1 MKIEVLF
8 GRHALSRYIS
18 SHIRGGKVGELIP
31 RVAAPQ
37 GRFGG
42 TAQRFSLL
50 AISSSSLAD
59 RRSLTRLC
67 VSLINLWSLDLDA
80 TVPVHLH
87 GPSPSEAHAADTM
100 LPGLLY

>member
-1 MKIEVLF
+1 MKIKVLF

-18 SHIRGGKVGELIP
+18 SDIRGGKVGELIP

-37 GRFGG
+37 GRSRG

-59 RRSLTRLC
+59 RRNLTRLC
-67 VSLINLWSLDLDA
+67 VSLIDLWSLDLDA
-80 TVPVHLH
+80 TFPVKLH
-87 GPSPSEAHAADTM
+87 GPRSSEAHAADRM